1 MKMLGSNDNNL
12 KQQAVITILILL
24 GMIITM
30 QIVVMQMTESYKENM
45 MTHDAEIAGHLLS
58 HGVNTHQI
66 RMAFTDQKVDE
77 AVINGAALLKTAG
90 YQEGMAN
97 SLLPKVDQFYQKYAV
112 IMLVFTSVF
121 SLFLLAVFYFFAF
134 QRNKKLEDAGKK
146 IQRFMDGDASIRLN
160 DGGEDELSVFFS
172 KVNTMATALTVH
184 IEKEKHHRI
193 FLKETISDISH
204 QLKTPLAALQ
214 MYNEIILDEKTGN
227 KVVEDFVQKSQREL
241 LRMENLIQNLL
252 KLAKIDAGTIVLEKN
267 SRELKPFLEECRIVL
282 MTRAERENK
291 KINLVCDP
299 SIRMSFDEIWLGEA
313 LENIIKN
320 ALDHTKET
328 DQIEICGVE
337 NSLLIEITIKDN
349 GAGIDPEDIH
359 HIFERFYRS
368 RYSKDHQ
375 GIGIGLALSKT
386 IIEKHGGTITVY
398 SELGKGTVFHVIFP
412 KLTNL

>member
-1 MKMLGSNDNNL
+1 MLGSNDNNL

-30 QIVVMQMTESYKENM
+30 QIAVMQMTESYKENM

-58 HGVNTHQI
+58 QGVDTHQI
-66 RMAFTDQKVDE
+66 RMAFTDQKADE

-90 YQEGMAN
+90 YQEGMVN
-97 SLLPKVDQFYQKYAV
+97 SLLPEVDQFYQKYAV

-121 SLFLLAVFYFFAF
+121 SSFLLAVFYFFAF

-146 IQRFMDGDASIRLN
+146 IQSFMDGDASIRLDAVN
-160 DGGEDELSVFFS
+160 EDSLSGFFS

-184 IEKEKHHRI
+184 IEKEKHSRI

-214 MYNEIILDEKTGN
+214 MYNEIILDEKTDN

-252 KLAKIDAGTIVLEKN
+252 KLAKLDAGTIVLEKN
-267 SRELKPFLEECRIVL
+267 SRELNPFLEECRIVL
-282 MTRAERENK
+282 ITRAERENK

-299 SIRMSFDEIWLGEA
+299 CIRMSFDEIWLGEA

-320 ALDHTKET
+320 ALDHTST
-328 DQIEICGVE
+328 NDQVEICGAE

-359 HIFERFYRS
+359 HVFERFYRS
-368 RYSKDHQ
+368 RYSKDRQ

-386 IIEKHGGTITVY
+386 IIEKHGGTITVQ
-398 SELGKGTVFHVIFP
+398 SEVGIGTMFHVIFP

>member
-1 MKMLGSNDNNL
+1 
-12 KQQAVITILILL
+12 
-24 GMIITM
+24 
-30 QIVVMQMTESYKENM
+30 
-45 MTHDAEIAGHLLS
+45 
-58 HGVNTHQI
+58 
-66 RMAFTDQKVDE
+66 
-77 AVINGAALLKTAG
+77 
-90 YQEGMAN
+90 
-97 SLLPKVDQFYQKYAV
+97 
-112 IMLVFTSVF
+112 
-121 SLFLLAVFYFFAF
+121 
-134 QRNKKLEDAGKK
+134 
-146 IQRFMDGDASIRLN
+146 
-160 DGGEDELSVFFS
+160 
-172 KVNTMATALTVH
+172 MATALTVH

-252 KLAKIDAGTIVLEKN
+252 KLAKLDAGTIVLEKDN
-267 SRELKPFLEECRIVL
+267 RDLNPFLEKCKNEF

-291 KINLVCDP
+291 KITVICNTT
-299 SIRMSFDEIWLGEA
+299 IRMSFDEIWLGEA
-313 LENIIKN
+313 IENIIKN
-320 ALDHTKET
+320 ALDHTKAT

>member
-1 MKMLGSNDNNL
+1 MLGSNDNNL

-30 QIVVMQMTESYKENM
+30 QIAVMQMTESYKENM

-66 RMAFTDQKVDE
+66 RMAFTDQKADE

-121 SLFLLAVFYFFAF
+121 SLLLLAVFYFFAF

-320 ALDHTKET
+320 ALDHTKKT

-398 SELGKGTVFHVIFP
+398 SELGKATVFHVIFP

>member
-1 MKMLGSNDNNL
+1 MLGSNDNNL

>member
-1 MKMLGSNDNNL
+1 MLGSNDNNL

-160 DGGEDELSVFFS
+160 DGGEDKLSVFFS

-291 KINLVCDP
+291 KINLVCDL

>member
-1 MKMLGSNDNNL
+1 M
-12 KQQAVITILILL
+12 
-24 GMIITM
+24 
-30 QIVVMQMTESYKENM
+30 
-45 MTHDAEIAGHLLS
+45 
-58 HGVNTHQI
+58 
-66 RMAFTDQKVDE
+66 
-77 AVINGAALLKTAG
+77 
-90 YQEGMAN
+90 
-97 SLLPKVDQFYQKYAV
+97 
-112 IMLVFTSVF
+112 
-121 SLFLLAVFYFFAF
+121 
-134 QRNKKLEDAGKK
+134 
-146 IQRFMDGDASIRLN
+146 
-160 DGGEDELSVFFS
+160 
-172 KVNTMATALTVH
+172 NTMATALTVH

-252 KLAKIDAGTIVLEKN
+252 KLAKLDAGTIVLEKDN
-267 SRELKPFLEECRIVL
+267 RDLNPFLEKCKNEF

-291 KINLVCDP
+291 KITVICNTT
-299 SIRMSFDEIWLGEA
+299 IRMSFDEIWLGEA
-313 LENIIKN
+313 IENIIKN
-320 ALDHTKET
+320 ALDHTKAT

>member
-1 MKMLGSNDNNL
+1 MLGSNDNNL

-45 MTHDAEIAGHLLS
+45 MIHDAEIAGHLLS

>member
-1 MKMLGSNDNNL
+1 MLGSNDNNL

-30 QIVVMQMTESYKENM
+30 QIAVMQMTESYKENM

-58 HGVNTHQI
+58 QGVDTHQI
-66 RMAFTDQKVDE
+66 RMAFTDQKADE

-90 YQEGMAN
+90 YQESMVN
-97 SLLPKVDQFYQKYAV
+97 SLLPEVDQFYQKYAV

-146 IQRFMDGDASIRLN
+146 IQSFMDGDASIRLDAVN
-160 DGGEDELSVFFS
+160 EDSLSGFFS

-184 IEKEKHHRI
+184 IEKEKHSRN

-214 MYNEIILDEKTGN
+214 MYNEIILDEKTDN

-252 KLAKIDAGTIVLEKN
+252 KLAKLDAGTIVLEKN
-267 SRELKPFLEECRIVL
+267 SRELNPFLEECRIVL
-282 MTRAERENK
+282 ITRAERENK

-299 SIRMSFDEIWLGEA
+299 CIRMSFDEIWLGEA

-320 ALDHTKET
+320 ALDHTST
-328 DQIEICGVE
+328 NDQVEICGAE
-337 NSLLIEITIKDN
+337 NSLVTEITIKDN

-368 RYSKDHQ
+368 RYSKDRQ
-375 GIGIGLALSKT
+375 GIGIGLALSKS
-386 IIEKHGGTITVY
+386 IIEKHGGTITVQ
-398 SELGKGTVFHVIFP
+398 SEVGIGTMFHVIFP